1 MVKANAEKEM
11 RQLRLLL
18 EQEQKLTDSLKQQL
32 EQLNEAYQEQL
43 VKATEAENQL
53 LLAGGTT
60 NIAALQEQLRTLR
73 LELQSKN
80 ELIARME
87 EATMNTDTVT
97 IRQDYFLLR

>member
-1 MVKANAEKEM
+1 LVKANAEKEM

-87 EATMNTDTVT
+87 EATANPDLT
-97 IRQDYFLLR
+97 IRQVCFLLR